1 MGLFCQDLG
10 PGFSERRAVGAEV
23 SLIVVAVMV
32 KMVKIMVVVMVKM
45 VMVHRW
51 TKMVISRRRKN
62 TGHFVVILIMVALGV
77 GWL

>member
-1 MGLFCQDLG
+1 M
-10 PGFSERRAVGAEV
+10 A
-23 SLIVVAVMV
+23 V